1 MLGWLISSDRLLG
14 LLAHTMGELDL
25 AAAHFED
32 ALAFCR
38 KAGYRTELAW
48 TCHDYADML
57 LDPSTSSGRTA
68 EGDRAKAMSLLDESL
83 AMATEL
89 GMRPLME
96 RVAALQELAA
106 SQPVSTPAYPDA
118 LTQREVE
125 VLALVAAGKTNAD
138 IAEELVISPNTVV
151 RHVSN
156 ILAKTGSSNRTE
168 AALYASQNGL
178 TG

>member
-1 MLGWLISSDRLLG
+1 MD
-14 LLAHTMGELDL
+14 
-25 AAAHFED
+25 
-32 ALAFCR
+32 FCR
-38 KAGYRTELAW
+38 NAGYRPELAW
-48 TCHDYADML
+48 TCHDFADTL
-57 LDPSTSSGRTA
+57 HQRRGPR
-68 EGDRAKAMSLLDESL
+68 DREKAMSLLEEGLSISQ
-83 AMATEL
+83 AL

-96 RVAALQELAA
+96 RVNTLQERAEL
-106 SQPVSTPAYPDA
+106 QPVAAPAYPDG

-125 VLALVAAGKTNAD
+125 VLALVAAGKSNAD
-138 IAEELVISPNTVV
+138 IAAELVISPNTVV